1 MQTSGASRREKADV
15 YLLFEWN
22 RNSHNV
28 IARSAC
34 DEAIQSCHRHRCED
48 WIASLRS
55 Q

>member
-1 MQTSGASRREKADV
+1 LKLKS
-15 YLLFEWN
+15 
-22 RNSHNV
+22 NSHSV

-34 DEAIQSCHRHRCED
+34 DEAIHLASGTAVK

>member
-1 MQTSGASRREKADV
+1 LDEEHWRI
-15 YLLFEWN
+15 
-22 RNSHNV
+22 HV

-34 DEAIQSCHRHRCED
+34 DEAIQFLLCGL

>member
-1 MQTSGASRREKADV
+1 LPETAAAFFSA
-15 YLLFEWN
+15 
-22 RNSHNV
+22 V

-34 DEAIQSCHRHRCED
+34 DEAIHASAYAFAAP